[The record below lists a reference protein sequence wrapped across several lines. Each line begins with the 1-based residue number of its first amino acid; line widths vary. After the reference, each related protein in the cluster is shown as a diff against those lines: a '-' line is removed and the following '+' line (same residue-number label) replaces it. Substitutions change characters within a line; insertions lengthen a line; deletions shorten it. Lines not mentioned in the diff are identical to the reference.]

1 MIIEWITTFII
12 ILSGVWFL
20 TEVLQSAWYESVVT
34 NLIPR
39 LLLASLI
46 LTTVQIVSHLRLEN
60 MLGEGLPYLIG
71 SGILWVGCFWAILN
85 FATNHALGLGVAGML
100 ILTGLSGLASDG
112 LQGIG
117 QSARLDTRKPAKKSV
132 RTKRYNSAV
141 SPFQQPGQVPKSA
154 ELKPALP
161 TESTPS
167 TPK

>member
-1 MIIEWITTFII
+1 MIIEWISTFFII
-12 ILSGVWFL
+12 LAGVWFL
-20 TEVLQSAWYESVVT
+20 TEVLQSSWYESVVT

-39 LLLASLI
+39 VLIASLI
-46 LTTVQIVSHLRLEN
+46 LSTVQVTSHLRIET

-100 ILTGLSGLASDG
+100 VLTSLSGLTSDG

-117 QSARLDTRKPAKKSV
+117 RTARIDTGKPAKKSV
-132 RTKRYNSAV
+132 RTKRYNSAIA
-141 SPFQQPGQVPKSA
+141 PFQQPGQLSKAADS
-154 ELKPALP
+154 KPTQP
-161 TESTPS
+161 TEPTPP

>member
-1 MIIEWITTFII
+1 MIIEWITTFLI

-20 TEVLQSAWYESVVT
+20 TEVLQSSWYESVVT

-39 LLLASLI
+39 LLIASLI
-46 LTTVQIVSHLRLEN
+46 LTAVQVTSHLRMET
-60 MLGEGLPYLIG
+60 MLSEGLPYLIG

-100 ILTGLSGLASDG
+100 ILTSLSGMASDG
-112 LQGIG
+112 LKGIG
-117 QSARLDTRKPAKKSV
+117 QSARIDTRKPAKKSV

-141 SPFQQPGQVPKSA
+141 SPFQQPGQVPKGADS
-154 ELKPALP
+154 KPALP
-161 TESTPS
+161 TEPASS